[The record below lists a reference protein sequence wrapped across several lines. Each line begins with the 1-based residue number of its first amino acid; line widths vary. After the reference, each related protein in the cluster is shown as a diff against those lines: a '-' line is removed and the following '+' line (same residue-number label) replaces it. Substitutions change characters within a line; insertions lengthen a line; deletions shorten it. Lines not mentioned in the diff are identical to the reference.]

1 MPNEPEYEWPGSTG
15 RETAEQ
21 KAKLDYKSTVELF
34 EKGSGHA
41 EKAAAVHYLFL
52 CEKRYQDHAQVMN
65 EAIGLEGLIK
75 GLGYSLEECE
85 FIARIKDE
93 NRRIEGDKYDKK
105 YMSDSGS
112 SFYKGPIALVDRPEI
127 SYQSSTGNLY
137 SHGGFKEDQCGERSD
152 ALGAA
157 LSGVGKMTTGHSI
170 GDRPESSGIR
180 DTSFGNVPSE
190 GERGRE
196 CWGLVTVESN
206 SVNRDS
212 YLFGLSDHQ
221 QRVHAGNPVAPL
233 VELVM
238 SPEYDASGY
247 EFGFRCV
254 RVATDIVTNDLCEV
268 AVERHYENE
277 RAIGNN
283 GQVVVRRGG
292 AACFVEI
299 KSRHECL
306 NGGYYMDQPFCYI
319 TPRSVPFQFT
329 GELKVSLVEMNIW
342 RVDGSELPS
351 SNKKAVIA
359 ALLAKKLTNDGVAEP
374 WFTLSRLKFEIRSF
388 DG

>member
-1 MPNEPEYEWPGSTG
+1 MSDPELAAFDSVVADLLELKPGEARDRTVAIRKNIAKNIDAKFKNMPRGSIEKSKILFFEAAASLAGIEIKIGQPSKFLAPLKSNGAGSEEILRAICFLCFKTHEFREVREEICRSLEVFEGGNIDDPHWPPKIVFRLGDIVKPALISSAYVNYTG
-15 RETAEQ
+15 NIN
-21 KAKLDYKSTVELF
+21 KAKSEIEDLAGEHVSSSDHDDSTE
-34 EKGSGHA
+34 
-41 EKAAAVHYLFL
+41 
-52 CEKRYQDHAQVMN
+52 
-65 EAIGLEGLIK
+65 I
-75 GLGYSLEECE
+75 
-85 FIARIKDE
+85 
-93 NRRIEGDKYDKK
+93 
-105 YMSDSGS
+105 
-112 SFYKGPIALVDRPEI
+112 DR
-127 SYQSSTGNLY
+127 
-137 SHGGFKEDQCGERSD
+137 
-152 ALGAA
+152 
-157 LSGVGKMTTGHSI
+157 
-170 GDRPESSGIR
+170 
-180 DTSFGNVPSE
+180 
-190 GERGRE
+190 
-196 CWGLVTVESN
+196 WGLVTVESV

-254 RVATDIVTNDLCEV
+254 RVATDIVTTDLCEV
-268 AVERHYENE
+268 AVEKHYENE

-319 TPRSVPFQFT
+319 TPHSVPFQFT

-342 RVDGSELPS
+342 RVDGSEIPS

-359 ALLAKKLTNDGVAEP
+359 ALLAKKLTGDGVAEP
-374 WFTLSRLKFEIRSF
+374 WFTLSRLTFEIRSF
-388 DG
+388 AG

>member
-1 MPNEPEYEWPGSTG
+1 MPRGSIEKSKILFFEAAASLAGVEIKISQPSKFLAPLKSNGAGSEKILRAICFLCFKTHEFRELREEICRSLEIAEGRNIDDPHWPPKIVFRLGDIVKPALISSAYVNYTG
-15 RETAEQ
+15 NIN
-21 KAKLDYKSTVELF
+21 KAKSEMEDLP
-34 EKGSGHA
+34 GGHA
-41 EKAAAVHYLFL
+41 
-52 CEKRYQDHAQVMN
+52 
-65 EAIGLEGLIK
+65 
-75 GLGYSLEECE
+75 SS
-85 FIARIKDE
+85 
-93 NRRIEGDKYDKK
+93 
-105 YMSDSGS
+105 SDRDDST
-112 SFYKGPIALVDRPEI
+112 EI
-127 SYQSSTGNLY
+127 DL
-137 SHGGFKEDQCGERSD
+137 
-152 ALGAA
+152 
-157 LSGVGKMTTGHSI
+157 
-170 GDRPESSGIR
+170 
-180 DTSFGNVPSE
+180 
-190 GERGRE
+190 
-196 CWGLVTVESN
+196 WGLVTVESV

-221 QRVHAGNPVAPL
+221 QRVHARNPVAPL

-254 RVATDIVTNDLCEV
+254 RVATDIVTTDLCEV
-268 AVERHYENE
+268 TVEKHYENE

-299 KSRHECL
+299 KCRHECL

-342 RVDGSELPS
+342 RVDGSEIPS

-359 ALLAKKLTNDGVAEP
+359 ALLAKKLTGDGVAEP
-374 WFTLSRLKFEIRSF
+374 WFTLSRLTFEIRSF
-388 DG
+388 AG